1 MKSEIPIYLQLRNQ
15 IVKGIGKGEFEE
27 GELLPT
33 VRQMAAVLRSHPI
46 TPIRRKR
53 GYKIRK
59 IIKNGLPKEHFSKT
73 NGSADEKQ
81 LLGKF
86 DGAES
91 GKCRMYVWLEQSE
104 VIQIKT
110 KKYTVFMNNKDK
122 DQTTAW
128 YEQLKKRSHKS
139 IRRNYR

>member
-1 MKSEIPIYLQLRNQ
+1 MEEKSAQIEEI
-15 IVKGIGKGEFEE
+15 EE

-33 VRQMAAVLRSHPI
+33 VRQMAADLGINNMTVSKAYQLLKSV
-46 TPIRRKR
+46 KLL
-53 GYKIRK
+53 
-59 IIKNGLPKEHFSKT
+59 KNGLPKEHFSKT

-91 GKCRMYVWLEQSE
+91 GKCRMYVWMEQSE

-128 YEQLKKRSHKS
+128 YEQLKKAEP
-139 IRRNYR
+139 

>member
-1 MKSEIPIYLQLRNQ
+1 MEEKSAQIEEI
-15 IVKGIGKGEFEE
+15 EE

-33 VRQMAAVLRSHPI
+33 VRQMAADLGINNMTVSKAYQLL
-46 TPIRRKR
+46 KFV
-53 GYKIRK
+53 KLL
-59 IIKNGLPKEHFSKT
+59 KNGLPKEHFSKT

-128 YEQLKKRSHKS
+128 YEQLKKAEP
-139 IRRNYR
+139 

>member
-1 MKSEIPIYLQLRNQ
+1 MDEKSAQIEEI
-15 IVKGIGKGEFEE
+15 EE

-33 VRQMAAVLRSHPI
+33 VRQMAA
-46 TPIRRKR
+46 
-53 GYKIRK
+53 
-59 IIKNGLPKEHFSKT
+59 
-73 NGSADEKQ
+73 D
-81 LLGKF
+81 LGKF

-110 KKYTVFMNNKDK
+110 KNYTVFMNNKDK

-128 YEQLKKRSHKS
+128 YEQLKKAEP
-139 IRRNYR
+139 

>member
-1 MKSEIPIYLQLRNQ
+1 MEEKSAQIEEI
-15 IVKGIGKGEFEE
+15 EE

-33 VRQMAAVLRSHPI
+33 VRQMAADLGINNMTVSKAYQLLKSV
-46 TPIRRKR
+46 KLL
-53 GYKIRK
+53 
-59 IIKNGLPKEHFSKT
+59 KNGLPKEHFSKT

-110 KKYTVFMNNKDK
+110 KEYTVFMNNKDK

-128 YEQLKKRSHKS
+128 YEQLKKAEP
-139 IRRNYR
+139 

>member
-1 MKSEIPIYLQLRNQ
+1 MEEKSAQIEEI
-15 IVKGIGKGEFEE
+15 EE

-33 VRQMAAVLRSHPI
+33 VRQMAADLGINNMTVSKAYQLLKSV
-46 TPIRRKR
+46 KLL
-53 GYKIRK
+53 
-59 IIKNGLPKEHFSKT
+59 KNGLPKEHFSKI

-128 YEQLKKRSHKS
+128 YEQLKKAEP
-139 IRRNYR
+139 

>member
-15 IVKGIGKGEFEE
+15 IVKGEKEDIKSVK
-27 GELLPT
+27 LL
-33 VRQMAAVLRSHPI
+33 
-46 TPIRRKR
+46 
-53 GYKIRK
+53 
-59 IIKNGLPKEHFSKT
+59 KNGLPKEHFSKT

-128 YEQLKKRSHKS
+128 YEQLKKAEP
-139 IRRNYR
+139 

>member
-33 VRQMAAVLRSHPI
+33 VRQMAAVLRSHPV

-53 GYKIRK
+53 GYKIR
-59 IIKNGLPKEHFSKT
+59 KT

-128 YEQLKKRSHKS
+128 YEQLKKAEP
-139 IRRNYR
+139 

>member
-1 MKSEIPIYLQLRNQ
+1 MEEKSAQIEEI
-15 IVKGIGKGEFEE
+15 EE

-33 VRQMAAVLRSHPI
+33 VRQMAADLGINNMTVSKAYQLLKSV
-46 TPIRRKR
+46 KLL
-53 GYKIRK
+53 
-59 IIKNGLPKEHFSKT
+59 KNGLPKEHFSKT

-91 GKCRMYVWLEQSE
+91 GKCRMYVWLDQSE

-128 YEQLKKRSHKS
+128 YEQLKKAEP
-139 IRRNYR
+139 

>member
-1 MKSEIPIYLQLRNQ
+1 MEEKSAQIEEI
-15 IVKGIGKGEFEE
+15 EE

-33 VRQMAAVLRSHPI
+33 VRQMAADLGINNMTVSKAYQLLKSV
-46 TPIRRKR
+46 KLL
-53 GYKIRK
+53 
-59 IIKNGLPKEHFSKT
+59 KNGLPKEHFSKT

-110 KKYTVFMNNKDK
+110 KKYPVFMNNKDK

-128 YEQLKKRSHKS
+128 YEQLKKAEP
-139 IRRNYR
+139 

>member
-1 MKSEIPIYLQLRNQ
+1 MEEKSAQIEEI
-15 IVKGIGKGEFEE
+15 EE

-33 VRQMAAVLRSHPI
+33 VRQMAA
-46 TPIRRKR
+46 
-53 GYKIRK
+53 
-59 IIKNGLPKEHFSKT
+59 
-73 NGSADEKQ
+73 D
-81 LLGKF
+81 LGIF

-128 YEQLKKRSHKS
+128 YEQLKKVEP
-139 IRRNYR
+139 

>member
-1 MKSEIPIYLQLRNQ
+1 
-15 IVKGIGKGEFEE
+15 
-27 GELLPT
+27 
-33 VRQMAAVLRSHPI
+33 
-46 TPIRRKR
+46 
-53 GYKIRK
+53 
-59 IIKNGLPKEHFSKT
+59 
-73 NGSADEKQ
+73 

-91 GKCRMYVWLEQSE
+91 GKCQMYVWLEQSE

-128 YEQLKKRSHKS
+128 YEQLKKAEP
-139 IRRNYR
+139 

>member
-1 MKSEIPIYLQLRNQ
+1 MKKKEIRS
-15 IVKGIGKGEFEE
+15 VK
-27 GELLPT
+27 LL
-33 VRQMAAVLRSHPI
+33 
-46 TPIRRKR
+46 
-53 GYKIRK
+53 
-59 IIKNGLPKEHFSKT
+59 KNGLPEDHYNRT
-73 NGSADEKQ
+73 NGFSDEKQ

-86 DGAES
+86 EGKKT

-128 YEQLKKRSHKS
+128 YEQLKKAEP
-139 IRRNYR
+139 

>member
-1 MKSEIPIYLQLRNQ
+1 MEEKSAQIEEI
-15 IVKGIGKGEFEE
+15 EE

-33 VRQMAAVLRSHPI
+33 VRQMAADLGINNVTVSKAYQLLKSV
-46 TPIRRKR
+46 KLL
-53 GYKIRK
+53 
-59 IIKNGLPKEHFSKT
+59 KNGLPKEHFSKT

-86 DGAES
+86 NGAES

-128 YEQLKKRSHKS
+128 YEQLKKAEP
-139 IRRNYR
+139 

>member
-1 MKSEIPIYLQLRNQ
+1 MEEKSAQIGEI
-15 IVKGIGKGEFEE
+15 EE

-33 VRQMAAVLRSHPI
+33 VRQMAADLGINNMTVSKAYQLLKSV
-46 TPIRRKR
+46 KLL
-53 GYKIRK
+53 
-59 IIKNGLPKEHFSKT
+59 KNGLPKEHFSKT

-128 YEQLKKRSHKS
+128 YEQLKKAEP
-139 IRRNYR
+139 

>member
-1 MKSEIPIYLQLRNQ
+1 MEEKSAQIEEI
-15 IVKGIGKGEFEE
+15 EE

-33 VRQMAAVLRSHPI
+33 VRQMAADLGINNMTVSKAYQLLKSV
-46 TPIRRKR
+46 KLL
-53 GYKIRK
+53 
-59 IIKNGLPKEHFSKT
+59 KNGLPKEHFSKT
-73 NGSADEKQ
+73 NGLADEKQ

-122 DQTTAW
+122 DQTTVW
-128 YEQLKKRSHKS
+128 YEQLKKAEP
-139 IRRNYR
+139 

>member
-1 MKSEIPIYLQLRNQ
+1 MEEKSAQIEEI
-15 IVKGIGKGEFEE
+15 EE

-33 VRQMAAVLRSHPI
+33 VRQMAADLGINNMTVSKVYQPLKSV
-46 TPIRRKR
+46 KLL
-53 GYKIRK
+53 
-59 IIKNGLPKEHFSKT
+59 KNGLPKEHFSKT

-128 YEQLKKRSHKS
+128 YEQLKKAEP
-139 IRRNYR
+139 

>member
-15 IVKGIGKGEFEE
+15 IVMGIGKGEFEE

-33 VRQMAAVLRSHPI
+33 VRQMAA
-46 TPIRRKR
+46 
-53 GYKIRK
+53 
-59 IIKNGLPKEHFSKT
+59 
-73 NGSADEKQ
+73 D
-81 LLGKF
+81 LGIF

-128 YEQLKKRSHKS
+128 YEQLKKAEP
-139 IRRNYR
+139 

>member
-1 MKSEIPIYLQLRNQ
+1 MEEKSAQIEEI
-15 IVKGIGKGEFEE
+15 EE

-33 VRQMAAVLRSHPI
+33 VRQMAADLGINNMTVSKAYQLLKSV
-46 TPIRRKR
+46 KLL
-53 GYKIRK
+53 
-59 IIKNGLPKEHFSKT
+59 KNGLPKEHFSKT
-73 NGSADEKQ
+73 KGLADEKQ

-128 YEQLKKRSHKS
+128 YEQLKKAEP
-139 IRRNYR
+139 